1 MFLRVPIVLITNIA
15 VYCLFSFKAQKNKT
29 KKKTHGNRNKCFF
42 SMYTLLSNIKR
53 YFRDRHRHNLFIKMF
68 IKEY

>member
-29 KKKTHGNRNKCFF
+29 KKKHMATETNVF
-42 SMYTLLSNIKR
+42 SVCILCYPT
-53 YFRDRHRHNLFIKMF
+53 
-68 IKEY
+68 